1 MPKLFLVGITPDHRA
16 LVLSEHARA
25 KRGDMVLEIDDRL
38 LEAIDKAQR
47 LRTFDEGHRLE
58 SAALPSKRDPGNGDG
73 TTASRLSPRE
83 IQQRLRSGESIAA
96 LARSSGTDEAWIR
109 RFAAPVLAEQSRVI
123 EQARATTFTKRGVG
137 GSAASLGPAVA
148 ANVIDRGVPLTLP
161 DLEAGWGAYQHP
173 QGAWHVTFVFP
184 LRGRRQTAE
193 WEIDLT
199 TGELTARNK
208 LASELGWREV
218 GKKLPQPKPAKVATP
233 KRAPAGRTEATTTK
247 TDALESLAGAAP
259 AVEVAPTPATES
271 RLPPASADSVQ
282 ELPLDD
288 KARNGP
294 VPAEEP
300 AGLVRK
306 APPGRRPPA
315 PARKSPAAASKA
327 PARKPVP
334 SAKRTAAAMTEAPA
348 TSVVPVSPAD
358 AATEPSPS
366 GASMPPTDLDV
377 VAMLGGLAALDDDD
391 YDEREVL
398 IVLPD
403 PPDEAVDDAKALT
416 PPEPE
421 EHDAPTGPISLQ
433 ARPQP
438 APSGAR
444 PAPPGGPPPL

>member
-1 MPKLFLVGITPDHRA
+1 
-16 LVLSEHARA
+16 
-25 KRGDMVLEIDDRL
+25 MVLEIDDRL

-193 WEIDLT
+193 WEIDLA

-218 GKKLPQPKPAKVATP
+218 GKKLAQPKPAKVAVP
-233 KRAPAGRTEATTTK
+233 KRAPAGRTEPAST
-247 TDALESLAGAAP
+247 AGAPESPAGAAP
-259 AVEVAPTPATES
+259 PVDVAPTPVAGS
-271 RLPPASADSVQ
+271 RLAPASDDSVQ
-282 ELPLDD
+282 ELPLDE

-294 VPAEEP
+294 VAAEEP
-300 AGLVRK
+300 TGLDRK
-306 APPGRRPPA
+306 GSPGRKPPA
-315 PARKSPAAASKA
+315 PARKSPAPASKS

-334 SAKRTAAAMTEAPA
+334 PGKRTAAAMTEAPA
-348 TSVVPVSPAD
+348 TSVVPVLPAD
-358 AATEPSPS
+358 AGTEPSRS
-366 GASMPPTDLDV
+366 GGPSMPPTDLDV
-377 VAMLGGLAALDDDD
+377 VAMLDGLAALDDDD
-391 YDEREVL
+391 YEEREVL

-403 PPDEAVDDAKALT
+403 SLDDGAVDDARALP

-421 EHDAPTGPISLQ
+421 EHDAPTGPISMQ

-444 PAPPGGPPPL
+444 PAPPGGPPAL